1 METAVLGRTGF
12 RVARLCVGCMQASGF
27 DSSDENRFIATV
39 RRALEAGLNMLDT
52 APIYGDGYSEELVG
66 RAIAGRRDRVI
77 LATKFMHREKGDAR
91 RSLEESLKRLG
102 TDYVDLYQQH
112 WPWPAPPL
120 ADTLDELLELKRE
133 GKVRAI
139 GVSNWMEPEWEEAG
153 SRAAEV
159 ETLQPCHNL
168 LWRSIERNV
177 LPLCRKLDIA
187 VIPYSSLCQ
196 GVLNGRFRRLE
207 DLPSD
212 WHRQNNVRLKPDIF
226 PKVLE
231 TLDVL
236 GKVAV
241 KYGKTMGQ
249 TALRWLLD
257 QDGVTAPIVGSSRPE
272 QLDENLG
279 ALGWRLDP
287 ADWKLLSDS
296 SWPLSA
302 DLKPYDTLW
311 GWHPKRL

>member
-12 RVARLCVGCMQASGF
+12 RIGRLCVGCMQASGF
-27 DSSDENRFIATV
+27 DSSDKGRFIATV
-39 RRALEAGLNMLDT
+39 QRGLDAGLNMLDT
-52 APIYGDGYSEELVG
+52 APMYGDGYSEEVVG
-66 RAIAGRRDRVI
+66 DAIAGRRDKVI
-77 LATKFMHREKGDAR
+77 LSTKFMHREKGDAR
-91 RSLEESLKRLG
+91 RSLEESLKRLK

-120 ADTLDELLELKRE
+120 SDTLDELLELKRE
-133 GKVRAI
+133 GKARAI

-153 SRAAEV
+153 ARAAEV

-177 LPLCRKLDIA
+177 LPRCRKLNIA

-212 WHRQNNVRLKPDIF
+212 WHRQNNVRLKPDVF

-236 GKVAV
+236 AKVAG

-257 QDGVTAPIVGSSRPE
+257 QDGIAAPIVGSSRPE
-272 QLDENLG
+272 QLEENLG
-279 ALGWRLDP
+279 ALGWRLDR
-287 ADWKLLSDS
+287 ADWKLLSDA

-302 DLKPYDTLW
+302 DLKPYDGLW
-311 GWHPKRL
+311 GWHPKLL